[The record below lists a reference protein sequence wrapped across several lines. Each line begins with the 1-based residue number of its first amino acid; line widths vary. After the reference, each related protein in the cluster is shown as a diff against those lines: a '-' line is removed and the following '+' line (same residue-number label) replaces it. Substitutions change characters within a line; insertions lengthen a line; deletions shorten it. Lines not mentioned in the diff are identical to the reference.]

1 MKEKKI
7 YLDILRILAISMVF
21 NLHFVI
27 VLEQYHGVFF
37 GFANGNWGNVGTS
50 LFFLISGNCLARNYG
65 EKLEIGKFYKKRW
78 LAIFPMF
85 YVCYLLVLFGYMVIL
100 QNNVLAG
107 LEPWRFIYTL
117 LGIDMY
123 VVFKGVRTAALVGE
137 WYTAIIVG
145 IYILFPLLQ
154 LLYKKCK
161 IPTTIGLLILY
172 VINFVFNKGQIPADA
187 HIITGVFI
195 FWIGMLIY
203 HFEKQLEKMPWFVWG
218 LLIAGSC
225 VLLFVPLPGYDLVYK
240 NLLAVLIFLILMRV
254 GGYLTKEWAVL
265 RFLCKIEYAIYLCHH
280 TVLLVL
286 FTFYMKLS
294 GQVEK
299 ISYYLISV
307 VVTIIFAVVITYLT
321 NWIIKGISKIGSGKT
336 KKKTKIK
343 KKVKNS

>member
-137 WYTAIIVG
+137 WYTAIILV
-145 IYILFPLLQ
+145 IYLLFPLLQ
-154 LLYKKCK
+154 FLYRKSKVLG
-161 IPTTIGLLILY
+161 TVLVFGLY
-172 VINFVFNKGQIPADA
+172 VLN
-187 HIITGVFI
+187 
-195 FWIGMLIY
+195 
-203 HFEKQLEKMPWFVWG
+203 
-218 LLIAGSC
+218 
-225 VLLFVPLPGYDLVYK
+225 
-240 NLLAVLIFLILMRV
+240 LIFV
-254 GGYLTKEWAVL
+254 
-265 RFLCKIEYAIYLCHH
+265 
-280 TVLLVL
+280 
-286 FTFYMKLS
+286 
-294 GQVEK
+294 
-299 ISYYLISV
+299 
-307 VVTIIFAVVITYLT
+307 
-321 NWIIKGISKIGSGKT
+321 
-336 KKKTKIK
+336 
-343 KKVKNS
+343 

>member
-1 MKEKKI
+1 MKEKKL
-7 YLDILRILAISMVF
+7 YLDILRIIAISMVF
-21 NLHFVI
+21 NLHFTVA
-27 VLEQYHGVFF
+27 LGQQYGVFF

-85 YVCYLLVLFGYMVIL
+85 YVSYLLVLFGHMVIL

-107 LEPWRFIYTL
+107 VEPWKFIYTL
-117 LGIDMY
+117 IGIDMY
-123 VVFKGVRTAALVGE
+123 MVFKGVRTAALVGE

-145 IYILFPLLQ
+145 IYLLFPLLQ
-154 LLYKKCK
+154 FLYRKCK
-161 IPTTIGLLILY
+161 IPTTIILLALY
-172 VINFVFNKGQIPADA
+172 VVNLIFGKGEIPADA

-195 FWIGMLIY
+195 FWIGMFIY
-203 HFEKQLEKMPWFVWG
+203 RFEKQLEKMPWFVWVV
-218 LLIAGSC
+218 LVALSC
-225 VLLFVPLPGYDLVYK
+225 VLLFVPLPGYDLIYK
-240 NLLAVLIFLILMRV
+240 NLLAILIFLVLMRV
-254 GGYLTKEWAVL
+254 GIYLKKDVKVL

-286 FTFYMKLS
+286 LTFYVKVF
-294 GQVEK
+294 GQVEP
-299 ISYYLISV
+299 ISYYVSSV
-307 VVTIIFAVVITYLT
+307 AVTIVFAIVITYLT
-321 NWIIKGISKIGSGKT
+321 NWIVKGISKIGSGKT